1 MVDSQLFRAVMG
13 RFATGITVVTTD
25 KEDRNVH
32 AMTANAF
39 TSVSLDPPL
48 VLVSVAKTAAMHG
61 YLHATGRFGI
71 SFLDSGQSEVSNHFA
86 GRPDERVGESVTY
99 NRLADIPVLEH
110 SLARIACR
118 RWAVY
123 DGGDHTLFVGEVIDL
138 QADEGEPL
146 LYFRGRYGTLVTDE
160 KR

>member
-1 MVDSQLFRAVMG
+1 MG
-13 RFATGITVVTTD
+13 RFATGVTVVTID
-25 KEDRNVH
+25 KQDGGVH
-32 AMTANAF
+32 GMTANAF
-39 TSVSLDPPL
+39 MSVSLNPPL
-48 VLVSVAKTAAMHG
+48 VLLSVAKTAAMHG
-61 YLHATGRFGI
+61 YMQTCGQFGI
-71 SFLDSGQSEVSNHFA
+71 SFLRAEQAEVSNHFA
-86 GRPDERVGESVTY
+86 GRPDASVGDTLVY
-99 NRLADIPVLEH
+99 GRLAGTPVLER